1 MSVVI
6 AEAVSISYENVTG
19 PYSYE
24 LWCSPWNPPNSLHGC
39 EVDATAPACSIMK
52 AGGVICHGTTELA
65 MELVAM
71 SNNSDSSRRQEV

>member
-39 EVDATAPACSIMK
+39 EVDATAPACSTMK
-52 AGGVICHGTTELA
+52 AGGVICHGTTELY
-65 MELVAM
+65 LW
-71 SNNSDSSRRQEV
+71 NW